1 MKKWIIAL
9 VLILAVVIVF
19 VACKGNDVEEP
30 STQPTIES
38 TTDSAGDTESND
50 DELELIPGDDLV
62 ISDEDFND
70 ENAIV
75 IGGGSSDNAGE
86 DSIDWSE
93 IKGKK
98 S

>member
-9 VLILAVVIVF
+9 VLILAVVVVF
-19 VACKGNDVEEP
+19 AACKGNDVEEP
-30 STQPTIES
+30 STQPTTES
-38 TTDSAGDTESND
+38 TTEPVSDTESTD
-50 DELELIPGDDLV
+50 DEFELIPGDDLV

-70 ENAIV
+70 ENTII
-75 IGGGSSDNAGE
+75 IGGGSSENAGE

>member
-9 VLILAVVIVF
+9 VLILAVVVVF
-19 VACKGNDVEEP
+19 AACKGNGKEETP
-30 STQPTIES
+30 SQTPTQSTEPASNDES
-38 TTDSAGDTESND
+38 TD
-50 DELELIPGDDLV
+50 DELELIPGNDLV

-70 ENAIV
+70 ENTII
-75 IGGGSSDNAGE
+75 IGGGSNDNSGE

-93 IKGKK
+93 IKGKN

>member
-19 VACKGNDVEEP
+19 AACKGNEKEETP
-30 STQPTIES
+30 SQTPTQSTEPASNDES
-38 TTDSAGDTESND
+38 TD
-50 DELELIPGDDLV
+50 DELDIVPGDDLI
-62 ISDEDFND
+62 ISDNEYHED
-70 ENAIV
+70 ENPII
-75 IGGGSSDNAGE
+75 IGGGSADNSGE